1 MSHAGACGRW
11 EIETELTRYWQ
22 YRLVG
27 IVAALPWWL
36 VAAGHTQESGVG
48 CNARSISGVCET
60 ARETTQKGSAVGNET
75 FAPPGASQPLVTY
88 ADGKL
93 TVTARN
99 ASLAEVLRAIS
110 AQTGAVIDFPAGSAA
125 NRIYLREG
133 PGTIRQVLANV
144 LNGSGFNYVI
154 VGSPDSPDKL
164 TRVVLAKAGQ
174 TADSS
179 SPASDRKSGSDEQA
193 KTAGDSLLWAPPS
206 DSGFWTPPKED
217 PAAQVAHSPVDSGS
231 LVPPT
236 EPLAPDVLEQMM
248 KDKARQLRQQPQEP
262 Q

>member
-1 MSHAGACGRW
+1 MA
-11 EIETELTRYWQ
+11 
-22 YRLVG
+22 V
-27 IVAALPWWL
+27 LPWWL
-36 VAAGHTQESGVG
+36 VPAGHSQESGGG
-48 CNARSISGVCET
+48 CSAQVIGGVCET
-60 ARETTQKGSAVGNET
+60 VHDTMHDDMRKSSADGKET
-75 FAPPGASQPLVTY
+75 FVPPVASQPVVTY
-88 ADGKL
+88 MNGKL
-93 TVTARN
+93 TVEARN

-110 AQTGAVIDFPAGSAA
+110 ARTGAVIDFPAGSAA

-174 TADSS
+174 TADF
-179 SPASDRKSGSDEQA
+179 SPPVSEQKSGSDEQA
-193 KTAGDSLLWAPPS
+193 KTVRDPLLWTPPS
-206 DSGFWTPPKED
+206 ASGFWTPPKED
-217 PAAQVAHSPVDSGS
+217 PAAQVAQRPADSGS
-231 LVPPT
+231 LVPPS

-248 KDKARQLRQQPQEP
+248 KDKARQLREQAQEP